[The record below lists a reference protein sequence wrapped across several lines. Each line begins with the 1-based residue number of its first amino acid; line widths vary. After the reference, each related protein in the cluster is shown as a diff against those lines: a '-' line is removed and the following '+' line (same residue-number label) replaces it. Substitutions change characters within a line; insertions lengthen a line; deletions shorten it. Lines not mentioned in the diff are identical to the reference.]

1 MDTSTRP
8 CGGSSLIVKDN
19 AVTFG
24 AGSRPVPVPRKV
36 LSPRAEIQAV
46 IDRVAREHNVTAGDI
61 VSPTRTRAV
70 VKARDQA
77 ILEVSTRWPWLSLP
91 KLGKIFGNRDHT
103 TIMHSLSKS
112 GAPPRNWNLR
122 SYSVDARIH
131 GLVMGRLF
139 AALAAALDRGRA

>member
-8 CGGSSLIVKDN
+8 CGGSSSTIKDN
-19 AVTFG
+19 AVTSG
-24 AGSRPVPVPRKV
+24 AGSYPVPAPLKV

-46 IDRVAREHNVTAGDI
+46 IDRIAREHNVTAGDI
-61 VSPTRTRAV
+61 VSPKRTRAI

-91 KLGKIFGNRDHT
+91 KLGRIFGGRDHT

-139 AALAAALDRGRA
+139 AALATALEVER

>member
-8 CGGSSLIVKDN
+8 CGGASSTIKDN
-19 AVTFG
+19 AVTAG
-24 AGSRPVPVPRKV
+24 AGSHGVPAPHKV
-36 LSPRAEIQAV
+36 LSPRNQIQAV
-46 IDRVAREHNVTAGDI
+46 IDRIAREHNVTAADI
-61 VSPTRTRAV
+61 VSPQRTRAI

-91 KLGKIFGNRDHT
+91 KLGRIFGNRDHT
-103 TIMHSLSKS
+103 TIMHSLNKS

-139 AALAAALDRGRA
+139 QSIATALEVER

>member
-19 AVTFG
+19 TVTAG
-24 AGSRPVPVPRKV
+24 AGSYPVPAPLKV

-46 IDRVAREHNVTAGDI
+46 IDRIAREHNVTAADI
-61 VSPTRTRAV
+61 VSPKRTRV
-70 VKARDQA
+70 IVKARDQA

-91 KLGKIFGNRDHT
+91 KLGKIFGGRDHT
-103 TIMHSLSKS
+103 TIMHSLNKS

-139 AALAAALDRGRA
+139 ASIATALEVER

>member
-8 CGGSSLIVKDN
+8 CGGSSSTTKDN
-19 AVTFG
+19 AVTSG
-24 AGSRPVPVPRKV
+24 AGSYPVPAPLKV

-46 IDRVAREHNVTAGDI
+46 IDRIAREHNVTAGDI
-61 VSPTRTRAV
+61 VSPKRTRAI

-91 KLGKIFGNRDHT
+91 KLGKIFGRDHT

-139 AALAAALDRGRA
+139 ASIATALEVAR

>member
-8 CGGSSLIVKDN
+8 CGGSSLSVKDN
-19 AVTFG
+19 AVTAG
-24 AGSRPVPVPRKV
+24 AGSHHVPAPHKV

-46 IDRVAREHNVTAGDI
+46 IDRVALEHNVTAIDI
-61 VSPTRTRAV
+61 VSPKRHRNI

-91 KLGKIFGNRDHT
+91 RLGRIFGNRDHT
-103 TIMHSLSKS
+103 TILYSLQKS

-122 SYSVDARIH
+122 NYSVDARID

-139 AALAAALDRGRA
+139 AALATALEVER